1 MRDPGL
7 IRAVV
12 LAGVLLAATV
22 VGVWYR
28 RRTGQIRAVS
38 SAPGAGPS
46 AALAGLGV
54 VVGAPT
60 LVQFSSAV
68 CAPCRATRRVLD
80 RVAATVDGVR
90 LVEVD
95 AEQHLDAAREL
106 GIWST
111 PTVLLVDA
119 DGRVARR
126 VSGVPDAAALTTE
139 VRGLP
144 AGVTR

>member
-1 MRDPGL
+1 MTRV
-7 IRAVV
+7 AV

-22 VGVWYR
+22 VGLWHR
-28 RRTGQIRAVS
+28 RRSGRIRSVS
-38 SAPGAGPS
+38 PTPGPS

-54 VVGAPT
+54 TAGAPT

-68 CAPCRATRRVLD
+68 CAPCRATRRVLE
-80 RVAATVDGVR
+80 RVRATVDGVR

-106 GIWST
+106 GVWRT
-111 PTVLLVDA
+111 PTVLLVDG

-126 VSGVPDAAALTTE
+126 ASGVPDAGQLTE
-139 VRGLP
+139 AVRELC